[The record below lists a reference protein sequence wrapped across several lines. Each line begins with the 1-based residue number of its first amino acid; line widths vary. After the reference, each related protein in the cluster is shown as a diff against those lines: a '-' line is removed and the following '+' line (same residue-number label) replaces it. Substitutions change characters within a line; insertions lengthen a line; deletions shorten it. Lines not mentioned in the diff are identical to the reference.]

1 VMRGGR
7 RLPDIPDLAAAR
19 NHAQEQ
25 LARLPPALARLEPFH
40 YPVEIG
46 APLRELTA
54 ELDRRSGIAGT
65 VA

>member
-1 VMRGGR
+1 
-7 RLPDIPDLAAAR
+7 
-19 NHAQEQ
+19 